1 MGPIYQLLP
10 TRRLSPW
17 LSGNQTLQLKK
28 LYELRVLDG
37 FSGKI
42 IEIAYKSPKKREN
55 CPVAMLRW
63 YLHRVVWGD
72 RVPTGPGA
80 VGADGDRQ
88 FVPGGLGAAAP
99 HGRKHL
105 RPRRMCHSAESR
117 RTCGGF
123 CSYGKTSEVN
133 SGILMDF
140 DGSL

>member
-37 FSGKI
+37 FSGKSL
-42 IEIAYKSPKKREN
+42 KSPINHPKKGRIVQLPCFDGISTTES
-55 CPVAMLRW
+55 R
-63 YLHRVVWGD
+63 RVTEH
-72 RVPTGPGA
+72 PTGPGA

-88 FVPGGLGAAAP
+88 FVPSGLGAAAP

-123 CSYGKTSEVN
+123 FHMGKPAK
-133 SGILMDF
+133 
-140 DGSL
+140 